1 MRLAKGV
8 KRLASKELWF
18 GAKCVFA
25 LLLLGFLLLLPRPLF
40 PDVYSTALHDRH
52 GALLGA
58 FTARD
63 GQWRIAAGDSVPE
76 RFSLCVQAAEDS
88 RFRYHLGIDPL
99 SVARALRVNFRHHST
114 VQGGSTI
121 TQQVARLSRRAWGFH
136 GHRGLWEKGLEALW
150 AVRLELGWSKRQI
163 LGQWAAHAP
172 FGGNVVGLEA
182 AAWRWYGKAP
192 ESLSWGE
199 AASLA
204 ALPNSPARLGSAA
217 GQVPLRE
224 RRDWILM
231 RLLRS
236 GKIDSMEWSLARSE
250 PLPSAA
256 RPLPSRAPHLAE
268 LVRALGAGRDWRS
281 EIDGALQDDIAR
293 SAADQLRDLRGI
305 GAHSLSVIAVELVP
319 GHAPAVRAWI
329 GDAAAHDGAQASV
342 DMVLAPRSTGS
353 TLKPFLYALA
363 LDRGHILPTQWLP
376 DVPARWGDFRPR
388 NSDGAFSGMVPADQ
402 ALARSLNV
410 PWARVLEEMGPA
422 SLLGLLRRSGARH
435 LFRGPDAY
443 GVTLVL
449 GGGELCL
456 AELAGLYAMLGNM
469 GTAAPMDLAHSGGVV
484 LRVPG
489 PGEDL
494 ESPSLGAGH
503 EAFLAAFKES
513 GKTEQ
518 GLSPEAAW
526 LTLEAL
532 RKPGRIDEEESWK
545 AFSGGRPLAWKTGT
559 SWGQRDAWAIGV
571 SPRWVVGVWA
581 GNPGGE
587 GRPGLWG
594 SHAAAPLLF
603 RLFPLLADSGATR
616 WFPRPAN
623 LQAVGIC
630 PETGWRRSALCPAGA
645 FVWAP
650 AAGRTA
656 PLDKWH
662 REVHLDSTG
671 LWQVDGNCEPPHRQV
686 VRSWLVLPPAADAYL
701 RELHPDVVPRLP
713 PFRSD
718 CRETEGSDAIEIL
731 VPENGARLTLPLDLD
746 GERQRLVVELRHR
759 RSLPVRCFLDGSD
772 LGLSGMVPVWAVQ
785 PKPGTHSLLCE
796 DAQGARAASRF
807 SVDWSEE
814 RPARKGSRR

>member
-1 MRLAKGV
+1 MLV
-8 KRLASKELWF
+8 
-18 GAKCVFA
+18 
-25 LLLLGFLLLLPRPLF
+25 LPRPLF
-40 PDVYSTALHDRH
+40 PDVYSTSLHDRH

-58 FTARD
+58 FTASD
-63 GQWRIAAGDSVPE
+63 GQWRLAAGDSVPE
-76 RFSLCVQAAEDS
+76 RFSRCVLAAEDS
-88 RFRYHLGIDPL
+88 RFRFHLGIDPL
-99 SVARALRVNFRHHST
+99 SVARALRVDLRRRRA

-150 AVRLELGWSKRQI
+150 AVRLETTWSKREI
-163 LGQWAAHAP
+163 LAQWAAHAP

-204 ALPNSPARLGSAA
+204 ALPNSPARLGSAG
-217 GQVPLRE
+217 GQGPLRA
-224 RRDWILM
+224 RRDWILL
-231 RLLRS
+231 RLLRR
-236 GKIDSMEWSLARSE
+236 GEIDSMEWSLARSE
-250 PLPSAA
+250 PLPGAA

-268 LVRALGAGRDWRS
+268 LVRAQGAGRDWRS

-293 SAADQLRDLRGI
+293 CAADQLRDLRGI
-305 GAHSLSVIAVELVP
+305 GARSLSVVALELVP
-319 GHAPAVRAWI
+319 GKAPAVRAWI
-329 GDAAAHDGAQASV
+329 GDAAAHDGASAPV

-363 LDRGHILPTQWLP
+363 LDQGRILPTQWLP

-388 NSDGAFSGMVPADQ
+388 NSDGTFSGMVPADQ

-422 SLLGLLRRSGARH
+422 SLLGMLHRSGARH

-443 GVTLVL
+443 GVPLVL

-469 GTAAPMDLAHSGGVV
+469 GSASPLDLAHSGKMA

-489 PGEDL
+489 PGEDVGY
-494 ESPSLGAGH
+494 PSLRQAH
-503 EAFLAAFKES
+503 EAFLAAFQDP
-513 GKTEQ
+513 GRTERI
-518 GLSPEAAW
+518 LSPEAAW
-526 LTLEAL
+526 LSLEAL

-559 SWGQRDAWAIGV
+559 SWGQRDAWAIGA

-603 RLFPLLADSGATR
+603 RLFPLLPDSGSSR
-616 WFPRPAN
+616 WFQRPAN
-623 LQAVGIC
+623 LQAVEIC
-630 PETGWRRSALCPAGA
+630 PETGWRRSSLCPAGT

-671 LWQVDGNCEPPHRQV
+671 LVQVDGACEPPHRQV
-686 VRSWLVLPPAADAYL
+686 VGSWLVLPPAADAYL
-701 RELHPDVVPRLP
+701 RETHPDLVPRLP

-718 CRETEGSDAIEIL
+718 CREADGSDAIDIL

-746 GERQRLVVELRHR
+746 GQRQKLVVELRHR
-759 RSLPVRCFLDGSD
+759 RSLPVRCFLDGAD
-772 LGLSGMVPVWAVQ
+772 LGLSTLVPVWAVQ
-785 PKPGTHSLLCE
+785 PRPGTHELLCE
-796 DAQGARAASRF
+796 DAQGVRASSRF

-814 RPARKGSRR
+814 GSRKVSRREPRR

>member
-1 MRLAKGV
+1 VTFFVLKRWRLA
-8 KRLASKELWF
+8 
-18 GAKCVFA
+18 AKCAAAF
-25 LLLLGFLLLLPRPLF
+25 LFPGFLLLLPRPLF
-40 PDVYSTALHDRH
+40 PDVYSTALHDRR

-63 GQWRIAAGDSVPE
+63 GQWRIAPGDSVPE
-76 RFSLCVQAAEDS
+76 RFSRCVQAAEDS
-88 RFRYHLGIDPL
+88 RFRFHPGIDL
-99 SVARALRVNFRHHST
+99 FAVARAIRVNFRHNRR

-136 GHRGLWEKGLEALW
+136 GHRGFAEKALEALW
-150 AVRLELGWSKRQI
+150 ALRLEATWSKREI
-163 LGQWAAHAP
+163 LAQWAAHAP

-204 ALPNSPARLGSAA
+204 ALPNSPARLGSVA
-217 GQVPLRE
+217 GQAPLRA
-224 RRDWILM
+224 RRDWILL
-231 RLLRS
+231 RLLQS
-236 GKIDSMEWSLARSE
+236 GQIDSMEWSLARSE
-250 PLPSAA
+250 PLPGAA

-268 LVRALGAGRDWRS
+268 LVRAQGPGLDWRS
-281 EIDGALQDDIAR
+281 EIDGTVQDDIGR
-293 SAADQLRDLRGI
+293 LAADQVRDLRGI

-329 GDAAAHDGAQASV
+329 GDAAAHDGVSAPV

-363 LDRGHILPTQWLP
+363 LDRGHILPAQWLP

-422 SLLGLLRRSGARH
+422 SLLDLLRRSGARH
-435 LFRGPDAY
+435 LFRGADAY
-443 GVTLVL
+443 GVPLVL

-456 AELAGLYAMLGNM
+456 AELAGLYAMLGNR
-469 GTAAPMDLAHSGGVV
+469 GTSSPLDLAHSGKRF
-484 LRVPG
+484 LHVPG
-489 PGEDL
+489 PGEDR
-494 ESPSLGAGH
+494 EAPSLKAAH
-503 EAFLAAFKES
+503 EAFLAAFGEE
-513 GKTEQ
+513 GRTEQ
-518 GLSPEAAW
+518 ILSPEASW
-526 LTLEAL
+526 LALEAL

-603 RLFPLLADSGATR
+603 RLFPLLPDSGSSR
-616 WFPRPAN
+616 WFERPAH

-630 PETGWRRSALCPAGA
+630 PETGWRRSALCPPGSFA
-645 FVWAP
+645 WAP
-650 AAGRTA
+650 AAGLAA

-662 REVHLDSTG
+662 REVHLDSSG
-671 LWQVDGNCEPPHRQV
+671 LYQVDGNCEPAHRQV
-686 VRSWLVLPPAADAYL
+686 VKSWLVLPPAADAYL
-701 RELHPDVVPRLP
+701 REAHPDLVPRLP

-718 CRETEGSDAIEIL
+718 CREPEGSDAIDIL
-731 VPENGARLTLPLDLD
+731 VPENGARLTLPVDLD
-746 GERQRLVVELRHR
+746 GQRQRVVVELRHR
-759 RSLPVRCFLDGSD
+759 RSLPVRCFLDGTD
-772 LGLSGMVPVWAVQ
+772 LGLSTLTPVWAVQ
-785 PKPGTHSLLCE
+785 PKPGTHELLCE
-796 DAQGARAASRF
+796 DAQGVRAASRF

-814 RPARKGSRR
+814 RPKRATRR

>member
-1 MRLAKGV
+1 VTAFARRWWRLAAKVVAGL
-8 KRLASKELWF
+8 LA
-18 GAKCVFA
+18 V
-25 LLLLGFLLLLPRPLF
+25 GFLLLLPRPLF
-40 PDVYSTALHDRH
+40 PDVYSTSLHDRH

-58 FTARD
+58 FTASD

-76 RFSLCVQAAEDS
+76 RFSLCVEAAEDA
-88 RFRYHLGIDPL
+88 RFRYHPGIDPF
-99 SVARALRVNFRHHST
+99 SVVRALRVDFRRDRA

-121 TQQVARLSRRAWGFH
+121 TQQVARLSRRAWGYH
-136 GHRGLWEKGLEALW
+136 GRRGLGEKILEAFW
-150 AVRLELGWSKRQI
+150 ALRLEMAWNKDEI
-163 LGQWAAHAP
+163 LALWAAHAP

-199 AASLA
+199 AAALA
-204 ALPNSPARLGSAA
+204 ALPNSPARLGSAS
-217 GQVPLRE
+217 GQAPLRE
-224 RRDWILM
+224 RRDWILL
-231 RLLRS
+231 RLLRE
-236 GKIDSMEWSLARSE
+236 GRIDSMSWSLARSE
-250 PLPSAA
+250 PLPGTAL
-256 RPLPSRAPHLAE
+256 PLPTRAPHLAE
-268 LVRALGAGRDWRS
+268 LVRAQGPGRDWRS

-305 GAHSLSVIAVELVP
+305 GARSLAVIAVELVP
-319 GHAPAVRAWI
+319 GKAPAVRAWI
-329 GDAAAHDGAQASV
+329 GDAGAHDGLSAPV

-363 LDRGHILPTQWLP
+363 LDRGLLLPTQWLP
-376 DVPARWGDFRPR
+376 DVPARWGDYRPR
-388 NSDGAFSGMVPADQ
+388 NSDGEFSGMVPADQ

-443 GVTLVL
+443 GVPLVL

-469 GTAAPMDLAHSGGVV
+469 GTASPMDLARSGTGG

-494 ESPSLGAGH
+494 PAPSLGAAH
-503 EAFLAAFKES
+503 EAFLAAFQEP
-513 GKTEQ
+513 GRTEQ
-518 GLSPEAAW
+518 VLSPEAAW
-526 LTLEAL
+526 LALEAL
-532 RKPGRIDEEESWK
+532 RKPGRIDEEESWR

-571 SPRWVVGVWA
+571 SPRWVVGVWV

-594 SHAAAPLLF
+594 SYAAAPLLF
-603 RLFPLLADSGATR
+603 RLFPLLPDSGYDR
-616 WFPRPAN
+616 WFPRPAH
-623 LQAVGIC
+623 LESVEIC
-630 PETGWRRSALCPAGA
+630 PETGWRRSALCPPGT

-656 PLDKWH
+656 PLDRWH
-662 REVHLDSTG
+662 RLVHLDSGG
-671 LWQVDGNCEPPHRQV
+671 LYRVDGSCEAPHRQV
-686 VRSWLVLPPAADAYL
+686 VKPWLVLPPAADAYL
-701 RELHPDVVPRLP
+701 RQAHPDLVPPLP

-718 CRETEGSDAIEIL
+718 CRGSEDSDAIEIL
-731 VPENGARLTLPLDLD
+731 VPENGAHLTLPLDLD
-746 GERQRLVVELRHR
+746 GTRQRLVVELSHR
-759 RSLPVRCFLDGSD
+759 WSLPVRCFLDGAD
-772 LGLSGMVPVWAVQ
+772 LGLSTLSPVWAVQ
-785 PKPGTHSLLCE
+785 PKPGTHDLLCE
-796 DAQGARAASRF
+796 DAQGTRAASRF

-814 RPARKGSRR
+814 KPARRSLRR